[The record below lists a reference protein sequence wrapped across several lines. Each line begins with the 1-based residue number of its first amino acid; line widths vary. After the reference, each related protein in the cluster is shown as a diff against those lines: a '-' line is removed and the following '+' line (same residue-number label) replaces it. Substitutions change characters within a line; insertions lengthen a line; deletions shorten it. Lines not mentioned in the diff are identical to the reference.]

1 MKELILSPL
10 INVLFFSFALAW
22 ILKLEKTGC
31 DCSQDWRRDYMK
43 YYFGFA
49 ILFQFLI
56 LMQKY
61 PKFLLV
67 PFALASLAYLGV
79 CISYIMDLRKQGCGC
94 AQSME
99 QSVLLWVSAF
109 QVVTLLFAGGLLVYL
124 TRV

>member
-1 MKELILSPL
+1 MSPI

-22 ILKLEKTGC
+22 ILKLEKTEC
-31 DCSQDWRRDYMK
+31 ECSRDWRRDFMK

-56 LMQKY
+56 LMQKQT
-61 PKFLLV
+61 KFLLV
-67 PFALASLAYLGV
+67 PFAVASLAYLGV
-79 CISYIMDLRKQGCGC
+79 CISYILELRKEGCGC
-94 AQSME
+94 SKGME

-124 TRV
+124 LR